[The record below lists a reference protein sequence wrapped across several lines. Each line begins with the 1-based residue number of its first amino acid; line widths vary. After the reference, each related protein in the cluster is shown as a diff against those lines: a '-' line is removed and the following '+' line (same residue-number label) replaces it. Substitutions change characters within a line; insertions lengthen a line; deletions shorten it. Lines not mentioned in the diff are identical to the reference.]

1 MKSKGMTLVVILI
14 CLAILVI
21 TTGYIFIKTLSDQNA
36 ELKQENIELRQ
47 DIRKIKKQLDCVQIK
62 YLGQFKATFYTDD
75 VASCGNADG
84 ITSTGTHV
92 SDMTVAVDPE
102 VIPMGSLI
110 YIEGIGF
117 RHAEDT
123 GGAIDGKILDV
134 YVDSREEALQLGV
147 KKAGVYLIEE
157 ATK

>member
-1 MKSKGMTLVVILI
+1 MKSKEMTLLLIII

-21 TTGYIFIKTLSDQNA
+21 TTGYIFIKTLPDQNE
-36 ELKQENIELRQ
+36 ELKQENIEFRQ
-47 DIRKIKKQLDCVQIK
+47 EIKEIKKQLDCVQIK

-75 VASCGNADG
+75 IQSCGTANG

-102 VIPMGSLI
+102 VIPMGSFI

-134 YVDSREEALQLGV
+134 YVDSRKEALELGI
-147 KKAGVYLIEE
+147 KQTKVYLIEE
-157 ATK
+157 VRK

>member
-1 MKSKGMTLVVILI
+1 MKSKELTLLVILI

-21 TTGYIFIKTLSDQNA
+21 TTGYVSVKTLSNQNK

-47 DIRKIKKQLDCVQIK
+47 EIRKIKKQLDCVQIK

-75 VASCGNADG
+75 VASCGKDNG

-92 SDMTVAVDPE
+92 SDMTVATDPN

-110 YIEGIGF
+110 YVSGIGF
-117 RHAEDT
+117 RIAEDT
-123 GGAIDGKILDV
+123 GGAIKGKKLDI
-134 YVDSREEALQLGV
+134 YVDSAAEAKKLGIQHNR
-147 KKAGVYLIEE
+147 VYLIEE
-157 ATK
+157 VEK

>member
-47 DIRKIKKQLDCVQIK
+47 GIRKIKKQLDCVQIK

-75 VASCGNADG
+75 IQSCGTANG

>member
-1 MKSKGMTLVVILI
+1 MKSKEMTLLVIII

-21 TTGYIFIKTLSDQNA
+21 TTGYIFIKTLPDQNE
-36 ELKQENIELRQ
+36 ELKQENIEFRQ
-47 DIRKIKKQLDCVQIK
+47 EIKEIKKQLDCVQIK

-75 VASCGNADG
+75 IQSCGTANG

-102 VIPMGSLI
+102 VIPMGSFI

-134 YVDSREEALQLGV
+134 YVDSRKEALELGI
-147 KKAGVYLIEE
+147 KQTKVYLIEE
-157 ATK
+157 VRK